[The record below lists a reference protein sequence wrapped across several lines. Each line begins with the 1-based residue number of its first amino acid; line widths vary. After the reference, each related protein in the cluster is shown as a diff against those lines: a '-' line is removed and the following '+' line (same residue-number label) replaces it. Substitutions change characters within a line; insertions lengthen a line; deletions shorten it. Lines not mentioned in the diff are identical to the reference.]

1 MKLLDVLDLFEDVRQ
16 LFIHQQ
22 DFLLQQSILA
32 SGRQLADPCDE
43 HIDIAGSLL
52 DELGEPRLRGALVD
66 NLSAIVQMLPIV
78 CDFKA
83 VQTRPLQLG
92 VDRLLLVVSKVAE
105 NTRFIFDNSRAL
117 GLN

>member
-32 SGRQLADPCDE
+32 SGRQLADSCDE
-43 HIDIAGSLL
+43 HIDIASSLL

-78 CDFKA
+78 CELNS
-83 VQTRPLQLG
+83 VQTRSLQLG